1 VQRELKAVVQSTLA
15 AARAEVQRAATVEWT
30 VQDGE
35 VRKRVTGGARSGEA
49 NTEPGVHTASVNK
62 VDGVSKSDVVEGG
75 EPSETTRRT
84 RQAVGSRS
92 GAADGFEVQ
101 RAPRSSCRA
110 MIVITDTLTGV
121 TAVAVTGAVQDIA
134 VMVGSVVNMN
144 GVTGNDDDAKLAP
157 TTRR

>member
-1 VQRELKAVVQSTLA
+1 MQRELKAVVQSTLA

-110 MIVITDTLTGV
+110 MIVMTDTL
-121 TAVAVTGAVQDIA
+121 TAVAVTGGVQDIA
-134 VMVGSVVNMN
+134 VMVGRVVNMN
-144 GVTGNDDDAKLAP
+144 GVTGNDDDVKPAP
-157 TTRR
+157 TTRT